1 MTDRLKGKVALVTG
15 GSSGLGKAT
24 ALAYGREGASV
35 VVSARRTRMIEEVT
49 ASINDSGGKAIA
61 VTADVSSDRDVKAL
75 IDTTVDTYGRIDV
88 AFNNAGGGGSD
99 GLTHEISVEDY
110 DLTMDVNLKGL
121 WLCMKYELPHMIEQ
135 GSGSIVNMSSSA
147 GVMGWN
153 EYPIYTASKWGVVGL
168 TKAAALQYAP
178 MGIRINAICPAYTL
192 VESMAAEI
200 AKDQSVETKMVSTI
214 PLGRM
219 GAAEEVAEAVLWLS
233 SDDSSFCIGHALTLD
248 GGQTT
253 GLWKY

>member
-15 GSSGLGKAT
+15 GSTGLGRAT

-35 VVSARRTRMIEEVT
+35 VVSARRTDMIEEVA
-49 ASINDSGGKAIA
+49 ASINGSGGKAIA
-61 VTADVSSDRDVKAL
+61 VTADVASDGDVKAL
-75 IDTTVDTYGRIDV
+75 IDATIDTYGRIDV
-88 AFNNAGGGGSD
+88 AFNNAGIGGAD

-110 DLTMDVNLKGL
+110 DQTMDINLKGL
-121 WLCMKYELPHMIEQ
+121 WLSMKYELPHMIEQ

-153 EYPIYTASKWGVVGL
+153 EFPIYTASKWGIVGL

-178 MGIRINAICPAYTL
+178 MGIRINAVCPAFTL
-192 VESMAAEI
+192 VESMAAGMAE
-200 AKDQSVETKMVSTI
+200 DQSLEAKMVSTI
-214 PLGRM
+214 PLGRI
-219 GAAEEVAEAVLWLS
+219 GTAEEVAEAVVWLS
-233 SDDSSFCIGHALTLD
+233 SDESSFCVGHALTLD
-248 GGQTT
+248 GGQTS